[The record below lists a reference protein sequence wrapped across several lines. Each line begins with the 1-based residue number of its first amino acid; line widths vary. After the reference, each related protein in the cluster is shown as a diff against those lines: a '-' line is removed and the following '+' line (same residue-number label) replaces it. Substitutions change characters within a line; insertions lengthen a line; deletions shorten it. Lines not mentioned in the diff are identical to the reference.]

1 MRKSETLGERGEL
14 VRGKLQGSG
23 TRVCWR
29 RGMLSACPAWRPDPG
44 PGPRPPSR
52 ETPPRPSAALA
63 PAPDLSARGPG
74 AQRAASIPAR
84 PVASESRPR
93 LAAAG
98 LERMEEE
105 VGPSPWQPHPALSP
119 TPIGPVPAAPFSL
132 ANGASRDAG
141 RFPGGG
147 RHREAKAR
155 APERGAPPTPALRV
169 GTQLTLGVSPAAPVS
184 GRLHRATPRTAL

>member
-1 MRKSETLGERGEL
+1 
-14 VRGKLQGSG
+14 
-23 TRVCWR
+23 
-29 RGMLSACPAWRPDPG
+29 MLSACPAWRPDPG

-98 LERMEEE
+98 LE
-105 VGPSPWQPHPALSP
+105 
-119 TPIGPVPAAPFSL
+119 
-132 ANGASRDAG
+132 D
-141 RFPGGG
+141 GGG
-147 RHREAKAR
+147 RAQPLA
-155 APERGAPPTPALRV
+155 T
-169 GTQLTLGVSPAAPVS
+169 
-184 GRLHRATPRTAL
+184 TPRTVADAHWSSARRSLLTG